1 MLFRPEIFKGHAL
14 QVHFVPLEP
23 PFGPACS
30 LFFNQHRLISTDP
43 IFFDLNTCAAIAQ
56 EDQRAGRVN
65 LFFKQFTAIT
75 RRYGSFWSFVLRR
88 ETENEITRLINKLR
102 WRHKSKTHYL

>member
-1 MLFRPEIFKGHAL
+1 MKIIPSP
-14 QVHFVPLEP
+14 PLGERVRGRGVYFHGKTLTRFWFP
-23 PFGPACS
+23 
-30 LFFNQHRLISTDP
+30 
-43 IFFDLNTCAAIAQ
+43 
-56 EDQRAGRVN
+56 GRVN

-75 RRYGSFWSFVLRR
+75 LLYGSFWSFVLRR

>member
-1 MLFRPEIFKGHAL
+1 VEGGSAAKAI
-14 QVHFVPLEP
+14 
-23 PFGPACS
+23 
-30 LFFNQHRLISTDP
+30 
-43 IFFDLNTCAAIAQ
+43 AAIPCRHTKMTFGQACFILERMSSVQ
-56 EDQRAGRVN
+56 AACDRVN